1 MISDIYL
8 KELIKERTD
17 IVEYAVNNY
26 DVLKNNSD
34 NRNVKKYSVCKRK
47 LESSTYVMYN
57 GQR

>member
-34 NRNVKKYSVCKRK
+34 NRNVKKY
-47 LESSTYVMYN
+47 
-57 GQR
+57 